1 MTPEPRPGVL
11 GARVLAG
18 VVLAAATV
26 FSGGVAA
33 ADPPGDNGT
42 VKIHDPETPADDP
55 KNEPKV
61 CTFYI
66 KGDNF
71 DSGQEVSW
79 EIVYQ
84 SGPDK
89 GDLVLDGELVLD
101 QDGHGTSEL
110 IELDEGHYKLIWT
123 FEGENGKAKHKVFKV
138 ECEDEPTDEPTEPT
152 DEPTEPTDEPTEP
165 TDEPTEPTD
174 EPTEPTDEPTEPTDE
189 PTDGPTDGP
198 STDPSTGPSDD
209 PSEPADE
216 GGLPVTGSALAG
228 LVAAGAVAVAGG
240 GAALYLGRRKGTGNT
255 QG

>member
-11 GARVLAG
+11 GARVLAAA
-18 VVLAAATV
+18 VLAAATV

-33 ADPPGDNGT
+33 AAPPGDNGT
-42 VKIHDPETPADDP
+42 VKIHDPETPAEDP

-71 DSGQEVSW
+71 DSVQEVSW

-89 GDLVLDGELVLD
+89 DDLVLAGELVLD
-101 QDGHGTSEL
+101 QDGHGTSQL
-110 IELDEGHYKLIWT
+110 IGLDEGHYKLTWT
-123 FEGENGKAKHKVFKV
+123 FEGENGAGKHKVFKV
-138 ECEDEPTDEPTEPT
+138 ECEDESTEEPSDGPSEDPSDEPSDDPSGDPS
-152 DEPTEPTDEPTEP
+152 DEPSDDPSD
-165 TDEPTEPTD
+165 D
-174 EPTEPTDEPTEPTDE
+174 
-189 PTDGPTDGP
+189 P
-198 STDPSTGPSDD
+198 STDPSGDPGDDPSTDPFTGPSDD

-216 GGLPVTGSALAG
+216 GSLPVTGSALAG